1 VYRSRIGSGSNSLV
15 SAYFDGDPTT
25 SFTLAGTG
33 MARQEADVDAGVNWV
48 YDEGALFFGY
58 QGTIRKGM
66 SDHGLHGGIRLM
78 F

>member
-1 VYRSRIGSGSNSLV
+1 
-15 SAYFDGDPTT
+15 
-25 SFTLAGTG
+25 